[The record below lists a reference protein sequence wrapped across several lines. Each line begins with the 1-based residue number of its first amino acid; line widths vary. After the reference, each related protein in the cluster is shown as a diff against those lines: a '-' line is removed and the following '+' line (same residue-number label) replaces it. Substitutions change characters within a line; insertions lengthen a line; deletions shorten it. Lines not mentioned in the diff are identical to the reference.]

1 MEQKEKELQ
10 PQTRA
15 YTVEEIA
22 AILHIGR
29 SSAYTL
35 VKKGTSKAYALAQ
48 PSGSPENPLTSG
60 WINWSCNTEERTMA
74 NPWYAPLYYRRTFY
88 LRILSAFC
96 LSR

>member
-29 SSAYTL
+29 SR
-35 VKKGTSKAYALAQ
+35 KGTSKAYALAQ